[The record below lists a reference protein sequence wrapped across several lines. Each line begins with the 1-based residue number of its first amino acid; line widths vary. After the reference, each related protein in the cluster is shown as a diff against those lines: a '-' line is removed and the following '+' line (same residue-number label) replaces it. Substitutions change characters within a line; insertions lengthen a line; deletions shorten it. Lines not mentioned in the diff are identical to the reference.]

1 MRIKR
6 RGTLLTGLLTAL
18 ALALTAP
25 ATGTA
30 SAADEPGTLAKPAFL
45 APFECDSVWTY
56 STYPDHGNVL
66 DFVKAEGASAGAP
79 VLASA
84 AGTATRHNQPD
95 GGGQYIRITHAD
107 GWTTEYMHLAT
118 YEVADGAQVAQGT
131 VIGTVGST
139 GNTTGPHLHYEQEL
153 NGVHQDIELEGK
165 VLSPYPPEYGEKF
178 ITSTN
183 GCDGDPGDPDPPVQ
197 KDTALAYDGPTTVS
211 NGSPAPLSAKL
222 TETEGGAPVADREV
236 TLTLGTDQTCKAK
249 TDTAGKAA
257 CTIPA
262 VAQPLTDSATVPLK
276 ATFAGDEAY
285 KPSEASAELKL
296 QHVTARS
303 YGLSATVPVL
313 VLPIVIAPTP
323 DTGEVRTADARTVAP
338 ACTQNISALV
348 LTADALC
355 ANVTT
360 TTGPS
365 TSTAKSTLTKLSLG
379 LPGLPVIE
387 ATGIT
392 ATSTSTCTAST
403 GTTDLKLTIA
413 GTPVTVPDIPD
424 YAIDLGAGA
433 KIVVNEQTRTAT
445 GLTVNALHISG
456 LGGADVVVASSTSA
470 AHNCA

>member
-6 RGTLLTGLLTAL
+6 RGTLLTGLLTTL

-25 ATGTA
+25 ATA
-30 SAADEPGTLAKPAFL
+30 ARAADQPGILAKPAFL

-56 STYPDHGNVL
+56 STYPGHGNVL
-66 DFVKAEGASAGAP
+66 DFVKAQGASAGEP

-84 AGTATRHNQPD
+84 AGTATRHNQP
-95 GGGQYIRITHAD
+95 GGGQYIRITHPD

-165 VLSPYPPEYGEKF
+165 VLSPYPPEYGEEF

-183 GCDGDPGDPDPPVQ
+183 GCDGDPGDPDPPVL
-197 KDTALAYDGPTTVS
+197 KDTALAYDGPATVS

-222 TETEGGAPVADREV
+222 TEKEGGAPVADREV

-249 TDTAGKAA
+249 TDAAGKAS

-262 VAQPLTDSATVPLK
+262 VAQPLSDSATVPLK

-285 KPSEASAELKL
+285 KPSEATAELKL
-296 QHVTARS
+296 QYVTARS
-303 YGLSATVPVL
+303 YGLSASVPVL

-323 DTGEVRTADARTVAP
+323 DTGEVRTADAKTVAP
-338 ACTQNISALV
+338 ACTQNISAVV
-348 LTADALC
+348 LTADAPC
-355 ANVTT
+355 ADVAT

-365 TSTAKSTLTKLSLG
+365 TSTAKSTLARLSLG

-413 GTPVTVPDIPD
+413 GTPVTVPDAPNHT
-424 YAIDLGAGA
+424 IDLGAGA

-456 LGGADVVVASSTSA
+456 LGGADVVVASSTSG